1 MSKLTIKDID
11 TAGKRVLV
19 RVDFNAPL
27 DAAGQITDD
36 TRIRAALPTIEHLL
50 AQGAAVILM
59 SHLGRPKGT
68 TVAEMS
74 LAPVAQALTKLLGRE
89 VEMAADCI
97 GDKVANQAAG
107 LVAGQVLLLEN
118 LRFHAAEEQ
127 NDASFARALAGL
139 ADLYVND
146 AFGAAHRAH
155 ASTEG
160 VTRFIDTAVS
170 GLLMEREVAYL
181 DEALKNPQRPF
192 IAILGGKKISGK
204 IEVIEHLLDKV
215 DVLLIGGG
223 MSYTFFKTMGLQIGD
238 SLLEE
243 DRLDTAKN
251 ILAQAEAKAVEFLLP
266 IDCVV
271 ADRFAVDAQTQ
282 VVARDAMP
290 EGWEGMDIG
299 PETRKLYAD
308 KVAGGGTVVW
318 NGPLGVFEM
327 QPFAQGTLQVAEA
340 LVAATGAGAMS
351 IIGGGD
357 TAAALTQAGLA
368 EGMTHISTG
377 GGASLECMGGRVLPG
392 VEALADK
399 ED

>member
-68 TVAEMS
+68 PVAEMS
-74 LAPVAQALTKLLGRE
+74 LAPVAQALSQLLGRE

-97 GDKVANQAAG
+97 GDKVASQAAG

-223 MSYTFFKTMGLQIGD
+223 MSYTFFKAMGLQIGD

-251 ILAQAEAKAVEFLLP
+251 ILAEAETKGVELLLP

-271 ADRFAVDAQTQ
+271 ADNFAPDAQTQ

>member
-50 AQGAAVILM
+50 AQGAAVIIM

-68 TVAEMS
+68 PVAEMS
-74 LAPVAQALTKLLGRE
+74 LAPVAQALSQLLGRE

-97 GDKVANQAAG
+97 GDKVASQAAG

-223 MSYTFFKTMGLQIGD
+223 MSYTFFKAMGLQIGD

-251 ILAQAEAKAVEFLLP
+251 ILAEAETKGVELLLP

-271 ADRFAVDAQTQ
+271 ADNFAPDAQTQ

>member
-68 TVAEMS
+68 PVAEMS
-74 LAPVAQALTKLLGRE
+74 LAPVAQALSKLLGRE
-89 VEMAADCI
+89 VEMAADSI
-97 GDKVANQAAG
+97 GDKVASKAAG

>member
-27 DAAGQITDD
+27 DAVGQITDD

-97 GDKVANQAAG
+97 GDKVASQAAG

-160 VTRFIDTAVS
+160 VTRFTDTAVS

-308 KVAGGGTVVW
+308 KVVGGGTVVW

>member
-68 TVAEMS
+68 PVAEMS
-74 LAPVAQALTKLLGRE
+74 LAPVAQALSQLLGRE

-97 GDKVANQAAG
+97 GDKVASQAAG

>member
-68 TVAEMS
+68 PVAEMS
-74 LAPVAQALTKLLGRE
+74 LAPVAQALSKLLGRE

-97 GDKVANQAAG
+97 GDKVASQAAG

-238 SLLEE
+238 SLREE

>member
-68 TVAEMS
+68 PVAEMS
-74 LAPVAQALTKLLGRE
+74 LAPVAQALSKLLGRE

-97 GDKVANQAAG
+97 GDKVTSQAAG

>member
-1 MSKLTIKDID
+1 MSKLTINDID

-19 RVDFNAPL
+19 RVDFNVPL

-59 SHLGRPKGT
+59 SHLGRPQGT
-68 TVAEMS
+68 PVAEMS
-74 LAPVAQALTKLLGRE
+74 LVPVAQALSKLLGRE

-97 GDKVANQAAG
+97 GDKVTSQAAG
-107 LVAGQVLLLEN
+107 LAAGRVLLLEN

-127 NDASFARALAGL
+127 NDESFARALAGV
-139 ADLYVND
+139 ADIYVND

-170 GLLMEREVAYL
+170 GLLMEREVTYL
-181 DEALKNPQRPF
+181 DEALKNPQHPF

-223 MSYTFFKTMGLQIGD
+223 MSYTFFKVMGLQIGN

-251 ILAQAEAKAVEFLLP
+251 ILAQAEAKGVEFLLP

-271 ADRFAVDAQTQ
+271 ADDFAVDAQSQ
-282 VVARDAMP
+282 IVARDAMP
-290 EGWEGMDIG
+290 QGWEGMDIG

-308 KVAGGGTVVW
+308 KIAGSGTVVW

-392 VEALADK
+392 VEALVDK
-399 ED
+399 KD

>member
-1 MSKLTIKDID
+1 MSKLTINDID
-11 TAGKRVLV
+11 TAGKQVLV
-19 RVDFNAPL
+19 RVDFNVPL

-59 SHLGRPKGT
+59 SHLGRPKGRP
-68 TVAEMS
+68 VAEMS
-74 LAPVAQALTKLLGRE
+74 MVPVAQALSTLLGRE

-97 GDKVANQAAG
+97 GDKVASQAAG
-107 LVAGQVLLLEN
+107 LAAGQVLLLEN

-127 NDASFARALAGL
+127 NDESFARALAGL
-139 ADLYVND
+139 ADIYVND

-170 GLLMEREVAYL
+170 GLLMEREVTYL

-223 MSYTFFKTMGLQIGD
+223 MSYTFFKVMGLQIGN

-251 ILAQAEAKAVEFLLP
+251 ILAQAEAKGVEFLLP
-266 IDCVV
+266 IDSVV
-271 ADRFAVDAQTQ
+271 ADDFAVDAQTQ
-282 VVARDAMP
+282 IVARDAMP
-290 EGWEGMDIG
+290 QGWEGMDIG

-308 KVAGGGTVVW
+308 KIARSGTVVW

-392 VEALADK
+392 VEALVDK
-399 ED
+399 EN

>member
-1 MSKLTIKDID
+1 MQPGKL
-11 TAGKRVLV
+11 
-19 RVDFNAPL
+19 P
-27 DAAGQITDD
+27 
-36 TRIRAALPTIEHLL
+36 
-50 AQGAAVILM
+50 
-59 SHLGRPKGT
+59 
-68 TVAEMS
+68 
-74 LAPVAQALTKLLGRE
+74 
-89 VEMAADCI
+89 MAAECI
-97 GDKVANQAAG
+97 GDKVASQAAG
-107 LVAGQVLLLEN
+107 LAAGQVLLLEN
-118 LRFHAAEEQ
+118 LRFHATEEQ
-127 NDASFARALAGL
+127 NDESFARVLAGL
-139 ADLYVND
+139 ADIYVND

-170 GLLMEREVAYL
+170 GLLMDREVTYL

-223 MSYTFFKTMGLQIGD
+223 MSYTFFKVMGLQIGD

-299 PETRKLYAD
+299 PETRKLYED

-340 LVAATGAGAMS
+340 LVAATGAGAVS

-377 GGASLECMGGRVLPG
+377 GGASLECMGGRALPG
-392 VEALADK
+392 VEALVDK
-399 ED
+399 EEQVVRLLRSKGVGVYFVTQNPADIPDSVLGQLGNRIQHALRAYTPSEQKGLKAASDSFRPNPAFDTTEAIPALGVGAYL

>member
-1 MSKLTIKDID
+1 MSKLTINDID

-19 RVDFNAPL
+19 RVDFNVPL

-59 SHLGRPKGT
+59 SHLGRPQGT
-68 TVAEMS
+68 PVAEMS
-74 LAPVAQALTKLLGRE
+74 LVPVAQALSKLLGRE

-97 GDKVANQAAG
+97 GDKVTSQAAG
-107 LVAGQVLLLEN
+107 LAAGQVLLLEN

-127 NDASFARALAGL
+127 NDESFARALAGV
-139 ADLYVND
+139 ADIYVND

-170 GLLMEREVAYL
+170 GLLMEREVTYL
-181 DEALKNPQRPF
+181 DEALKNPQHPF

-223 MSYTFFKTMGLQIGD
+223 MSYTFFKVMGLQIGN

-251 ILAQAEAKAVEFLLP
+251 ILAQAEAKGVEFLLP

-271 ADRFAVDAQTQ
+271 ADDFAVDAQSQ
-282 VVARDAMP
+282 IVARDAMP
-290 EGWEGMDIG
+290 QGWEGMDIG

-308 KVAGGGTVVW
+308 KIAGSGTVVW

-392 VEALADK
+392 VEALVDK
-399 ED
+399 KD

>member
-68 TVAEMS
+68 PVAEMS
-74 LAPVAQALTKLLGRE
+74 LAPVAQALSKLLGRE

-97 GDKVANQAAG
+97 GDKVASQAAG

-223 MSYTFFKTMGLQIGD
+223 MSYTFFKAMGLQIGD

>member
-19 RVDFNAPL
+19 RVDFNVPL

-68 TVAEMS
+68 PVAEMS
-74 LAPVAQALTKLLGRE
+74 LAPVAQALSKLLGRE

-97 GDKVANQAAG
+97 GDKVASQGAG
-107 LVAGQVLLLEN
+107 IVAGQVLLLEN

-127 NDASFARALAGL
+127 NDESFARALAGL

-170 GLLMEREVAYL
+170 GLLMEREVTYL

-223 MSYTFFKTMGLQIGD
+223 MSYTFFKTMGLQIGN

-266 IDCVV
+266 NDCVV
-271 ADRFAVDAQTQ
+271 A
-282 VVARDAMP
+282 
-290 EGWEGMDIG
+290 
-299 PETRKLYAD
+299 K
-308 KVAGGGTVVW
+308 
-318 NGPLGVFEM
+318 
-327 QPFAQGTLQVAEA
+327 
-340 LVAATGAGAMS
+340 
-351 IIGGGD
+351 
-357 TAAALTQAGLA
+357 
-368 EGMTHISTG
+368 
-377 GGASLECMGGRVLPG
+377 
-392 VEALADK
+392 
-399 ED
+399 

>member
-1 MSKLTIKDID
+1 MSKLTINDID

-19 RVDFNAPL
+19 RVDFNVPL

-59 SHLGRPKGT
+59 SHLGRPQGT
-68 TVAEMS
+68 PVAEMS
-74 LAPVAQALTKLLGRE
+74 LVPVAQALSKLLGRE

-97 GDKVANQAAG
+97 GDKVASQAAG
-107 LVAGQVLLLEN
+107 LAAGRVLLLEN

-127 NDASFARALAGL
+127 NDESFARALAGV
-139 ADLYVND
+139 ADIYVND

-170 GLLMEREVAYL
+170 GLLMEREVTYL

-223 MSYTFFKTMGLQIGD
+223 MSYTFFKVMGLQIGN

-251 ILAQAEAKAVEFLLP
+251 ILAQAEAKGVEFLLP

-271 ADRFAVDAQTQ
+271 ADDFAVDAQSQ
-282 VVARDAMP
+282 IVARDAMP
-290 EGWEGMDIG
+290 QGWEGMDIG

-308 KVAGGGTVVW
+308 KIAGSGTVVW

-392 VEALADK
+392 VEALVDK
-399 ED
+399 KD

>member
-68 TVAEMS
+68 PVAEMS
-74 LAPVAQALTKLLGRE
+74 LAPVAQALSKLLGRE

-97 GDKVANQAAG
+97 GDKVASQVAG

-127 NDASFARALAGL
+127 NDESFARVLAGL
-139 ADLYVND
+139 ADIYVND

-170 GLLMEREVAYL
+170 GLLMEREVTYL
-181 DEALKNPQRPF
+181 DEALKNPQRSF

-223 MSYTFFKTMGLQIGD
+223 MSYTFFKEMGLQIGN

-251 ILAQAEAKAVEFLLP
+251 VLTQAEAKGVEFLLP

-271 ADRFAVDAQTQ
+271 ADDFATDAQTQ
-282 VVARDAMP
+282 IVARDAMP
-290 EGWEGMDIG
+290 QGWEGMDIG

-308 KVAGGGTVVW
+308 KIAGGGTVVW

-340 LVAATGAGAMS
+340 LVAATGAGAVS

-368 EGMTHISTG
+368 GGMTHISTG

>member
-1 MSKLTIKDID
+1 MSKLTINDVD

-19 RVDFNAPL
+19 RVDFNVPL

-68 TVAEMS
+68 PVAEMS
-74 LAPVAQALTKLLGRE
+74 LVPVAQALSKLLGRE

-97 GDKVANQAAG
+97 GDKVASQAAG
-107 LVAGQVLLLEN
+107 LAAGQVLLLEN
-118 LRFHAAEEQ
+118 LRFHATEEQ
-127 NDASFARALAGL
+127 NDESFARVLAGL
-139 ADLYVND
+139 ADIYVND

-170 GLLMEREVAYL
+170 GLLMEREVTYL

-223 MSYTFFKTMGLQIGD
+223 MSYTFFKVMGLQIGD

-243 DRLDTAKN
+243 DRLDTVKN
-251 ILAQAEAKAVEFLLP
+251 ILAQAEAKAVEFMLP

-299 PETRKLYAD
+299 PETRKLYED

-318 NGPLGVFEM
+318 NGPLGVYEM

-357 TAAALTQAGLA
+357 TAAALTRAGLA

>member
-1 MSKLTIKDID
+1 MSKLTINDID

-19 RVDFNAPL
+19 RVDFNVPL

-59 SHLGRPKGT
+59 SHLGRPQGT
-68 TVAEMS
+68 PVAEMS
-74 LAPVAQALTKLLGRE
+74 LVPVAQALSKLLGRE

-97 GDKVANQAAG
+97 GDKVTSQAAG
-107 LVAGQVLLLEN
+107 LAAGRVLLLEN

-127 NDASFARALAGL
+127 NDESFARALAGV
-139 ADLYVND
+139 ADIYVND

-170 GLLMEREVAYL
+170 GLLMEREVTYL

-223 MSYTFFKTMGLQIGD
+223 MSYTFFKVMGLQIGN

-251 ILAQAEAKAVEFLLP
+251 ILAQAEAKGVEFLLP

-271 ADRFAVDAQTQ
+271 ADDFAVDAQSQ
-282 VVARDAMP
+282 IVARDAMP
-290 EGWEGMDIG
+290 QGWEGMDIG

-308 KVAGGGTVVW
+308 KIAGSGTVVW

-392 VEALADK
+392 VEALVDK
-399 ED
+399 KD

>member
-1 MSKLTIKDID
+1 MSKLTINDID

-19 RVDFNAPL
+19 RVDFNVPL

-59 SHLGRPKGT
+59 SHLGRPQGT
-68 TVAEMS
+68 PVAEMS
-74 LAPVAQALTKLLGRE
+74 LVPVAQALSKLLGRE

-97 GDKVANQAAG
+97 GDKVTSQAAG
-107 LVAGQVLLLEN
+107 LAAGRVLLLEN

-127 NDASFARALAGL
+127 NDESFARALAGV
-139 ADLYVND
+139 ADIYVND

-170 GLLMEREVAYL
+170 GLLMEREVTYL
-181 DEALKNPQRPF
+181 DEALKNPQHPF

-223 MSYTFFKTMGLQIGD
+223 MSYTFFKVMGLQIGN

-251 ILAQAEAKAVEFLLP
+251 ILTQAEAKGVEFLLP

-271 ADRFAVDAQTQ
+271 ADDFAVDAQSQ
-282 VVARDAMP
+282 IVARDAMP
-290 EGWEGMDIG
+290 QGWEGMDIG

-308 KVAGGGTVVW
+308 KIAGSGTVVW

-392 VEALADK
+392 VEALVDK
-399 ED
+399 KD